1 MRIATMLVASTILI
15 AACGDNH
22 PSSPLTSRSS
32 ASASVAPS
40 DDPGKTASAK
50 PNGGLA
56 LTTVTSPL
64 AHIDGVSITTRNA
77 IATCPAGTMAT
88 GGGYWIDF
96 GEMSARVQINAPYGG
111 NSWRVLITDATTEAI
126 DFHAYVICASV

>member
-1 MRIATMLVASTILI
+1 MRIATMLIASSILV

-40 DDPGKTASAK
+40 DPSNPAAAK
-50 PNGGLA
+50 PGGGLT

-64 AHIDGVSITTRNA
+64 AHIDGLSITTRNA

-96 GEMSARVQINAPYGG
+96 GEKSARVQINAPNGG
-111 NSWRVLITDATTEAI
+111 TTWRVLITDATTEPI